1 MVDAPTNFY
10 AKFVHKLSRYFLGN
24 RGFLSKRFTVTGVT
38 WCEKGDSNHIPC
50 SLKPCNCKAWEARLP
65 ICLHFCLHSAIQF
78 LGNGCSSLQSFFAR
92 KVCISLCT
100 GRRFVTEVFA
110 YMPKTQI
117 ITQFLQYLHYQ
128 VIKKIISYASKE

>member
-1 MVDAPTNFY
+1 MRWNLRNNQF
-10 AKFVHKLSRYFLGN
+10 FYFLKYTDRNFGGE
-24 RGFLSKRFTVTGVT
+24 GFNSQDVVSIFRSKAWKNGKPCSQHIAIAWTL

-100 GRRFVTEVFA
+100 G
-110 YMPKTQI
+110 
-117 ITQFLQYLHYQ
+117 
-128 VIKKIISYASKE
+128 S